1 MGRKIIV
8 KGFEEGDKLSFEEE
22 KRELV
27 KVRKRLFNK
36 VVDGERDRTLMA
48 LVSKF
53 QTLRYEDL
61 EEVYNDGCLVLWN
74 KFMDEEFELIE
85 KSIVWYLWKI
95 CDNIGKHYLRM
106 VNDNIESLDVI
117 LERDSERVYDDAD
130 GLVRVFDVFDE
141 EIDDEAKLS
150 RLDEIWEQL
159 SNIDKMILE
168 SYYVEK
174 CKLEEIAKRVGY
186 KNANTVKSKKDKVLK
201 RMLKMMKEKENE

>member
-27 KVRKRLFNK
+27 KVRKRLFSK

-85 KSIVWYLWKI
+85 KSIGWYLWKI
-95 CDNIGKHYLRM
+95 CDNIGNHYLRK

>member
-85 KSIVWYLWKI
+85 KSIGWYLWKI
-95 CDNIGKHYLRM
+95 CDNIGNHYLRK

-201 RMLKMMKEKENE
+201 RMLKMMKEKNE

>member
-61 EEVYNDGCLVLWN
+61 EEVYNDGCLVLWD

-85 KSIVWYLWKI
+85 KSIVW
-95 CDNIGKHYLRM
+95 
-106 VNDNIESLDVI
+106 
-117 LERDSERVYDDAD
+117 
-130 GLVRVFDVFDE
+130 
-141 EIDDEAKLS
+141 
-150 RLDEIWEQL
+150 
-159 SNIDKMILE
+159 
-168 SYYVEK
+168 
-174 CKLEEIAKRVGY
+174 
-186 KNANTVKSKKDKVLK
+186 
-201 RMLKMMKEKENE
+201 

>member
-1 MGRKIIV
+1 MGRIINV
-8 KGFEEGDKLSFEEE
+8 KGFEEEEKLSFDEE
-22 KRELV
+22 KRELI
-27 KVRKRLFNK
+27 KVRKRFFEK

-61 EEVYNDGCLVLWN
+61 EEVYNDGCLVLWD

-85 KSIVWYLWKI
+85 KSITWYLWKI
-95 CDNIGKHYLRM
+95 CDNIGKHYLRK

-117 LERDSERVYDDAD
+117 LERDSEKVYDDAD

-141 EIDDEAKLS
+141 EINDEEKLS

-159 SNIDKMILE
+159 SNIDRMILE
-168 SYYVEK
+168 SYYVDK
-174 CKLEEIAKRVGY
+174 CKLEDIAKKVGY

-201 RMLKMMKEKENE
+201 RMLKMMKEKEND

>member
-27 KVRKRLFNK
+27 KVRKRLFSK

-85 KSIVWYLWKI
+85 KSIGWYLWKI
-95 CDNIGKHYLRM
+95 CDNIGNHYLRK

-201 RMLKMMKEKENE
+201 RMLKMMKEKNE